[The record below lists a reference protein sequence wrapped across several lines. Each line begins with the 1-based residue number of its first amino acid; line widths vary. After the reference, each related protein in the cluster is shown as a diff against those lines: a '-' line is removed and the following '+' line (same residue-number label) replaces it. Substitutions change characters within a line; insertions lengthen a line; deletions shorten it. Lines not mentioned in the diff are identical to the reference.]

1 MKYGIYY
8 AFWEKEWGGNFT
20 PYVKKVKDLGFD
32 ILEVACHSFSRED
45 DQFFK
50 ELRQV
55 AEDNGII
62 LTGGYGSEVYHNL
75 SSADE
80 SIVNASISNYKDMF
94 RKMDIANIRVLG
106 GGLYSYWPVDYS
118 LPFDKNSDR
127 ERSIRNMRKVADI
140 AAEYGITLGMEVLN
154 RFEGYML
161 NTCKEALHYVEEV
174 DRPNVK
180 IMLDTFHMNIEEDS
194 FAEAIRLAGSRL
206 GHFHVGE
213 ANRRPPFE
221 GGRIP
226 WEEIGCALRE
236 IGYDGAVVMEPFVR
250 MDGQVGKDIR
260 LWRDISMGSDDSK
273 LDEDARQSV
282 AFLRRV
288 FEP

>member
-62 LTGGYGSEVYHNL
+62 LTGGYGPEVYHNL

-118 LPFDKNSDR
+118 
-127 ERSIRNMRKVADI
+127 
-140 AAEYGITLGMEVLN
+140 
-154 RFEGYML
+154 
-161 NTCKEALHYVEEV
+161 
-174 DRPNVK
+174 
-180 IMLDTFHMNIEEDS
+180 
-194 FAEAIRLAGSRL
+194 
-206 GHFHVGE
+206 
-213 ANRRPPFE
+213 
-221 GGRIP
+221 
-226 WEEIGCALRE
+226 
-236 IGYDGAVVMEPFVR
+236 
-250 MDGQVGKDIR
+250 
-260 LWRDISMGSDDSK
+260 
-273 LDEDARQSV
+273 
-282 AFLRRV
+282 
-288 FEP
+288 